1 MHGWAGPQTPCK
13 EIASSLWFLPR
24 YFLLSL
30 HGTCGRSCIT
40 QAQKIDRL
48 PPDKKELHIQRWRD
62 RERPGPRPE
71 ENLRARTPDSPT
83 IWECREDK
91 AAHRETHSHNWVTDA
106 PSAGNSLTR
115 VSPREQLLGL
125 SGATGSGP
133 DAAQQPSARSGHR
146 RSQSSLTI

>member
-1 MHGWAGPQTPCK
+1 MAGQGPSHLAKKLPPVYDF
-13 EIASSLWFLPR
+13 SPR

-30 HGTCGRSCIT
+30 HGTYGRSCIT

-48 PPDKKELHIQRWRD
+48 PQDKRELHIQRWRD
-62 RERPGPRPE
+62 RERPGPRLE
-71 ENLRARTPDSPT
+71 EDLRARTPDNPT
-83 IWECREDK
+83 IWECRENR

-106 PSAGNSLTR
+106 PGAGNSLTR